1 MDEPTSPPSLASPLT
16 AEQHQMITERAAQ
29 DYDRAMKED
38 PKEFR
43 PPGDPIWTLLAARSL
58 RSEGKI
64 PPRA

>member
-1 MDEPTSPPSLASPLT
+1 
-16 AEQHQMITERAAQ
+16 MITERAAQ